1 LRTVPKPFTARTF
14 EGSRESPPIIR
25 ENLATA
31 SETLESAADE
41 TTDDAGERLESLAD
55 QLDTLATRDRGPDHG
70 RLARIENALNDLED
84 SDVSD
89 QIGSAHESVT
99 AFRETVEGV

>member
-1 LRTVPKPFTARTF
+1 MT
-14 EGSRESPPIIR
+14 R

-41 TTDDAGERLESLAD
+41 TTDDDAAERLESLAS
-55 QLDTLATRDRGPDHG
+55 QLDTLATRDRDPDHG

-84 SDVSD
+84 SDVGD
-89 QIGSAHESVT
+89 QVESAHESVV

>member
-1 LRTVPKPFTARTF
+1 MSTWT
-14 EGSRESPPIIR
+14 R

-31 SETLESAADE
+31 SETLESVDE

-55 QLDTLATRDRGPDHG
+55 QLDTLATRD
-70 RLARIENALNDLED
+70 
-84 SDVSD
+84 VSD